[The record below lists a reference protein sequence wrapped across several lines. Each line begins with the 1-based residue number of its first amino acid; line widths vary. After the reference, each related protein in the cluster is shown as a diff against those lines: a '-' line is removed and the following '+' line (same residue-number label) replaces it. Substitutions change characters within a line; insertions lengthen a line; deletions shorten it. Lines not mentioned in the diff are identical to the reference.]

1 MQDVEL
7 KKSSYNRNE
16 CLAGIAH
23 IGVGNFHRAHQALY
37 IDKYLNSTEDK
48 KWGIIGIN
56 LRKSER
62 ENFNNLRER
71 KSKYILKTISTD
83 GVEEYQEIQSIFSL
97 YDWSA
102 NDIEAELVLSD
113 PSIKIVTMTVTET
126 GYYINAEGEIN
137 SDLEII
143 KDNVNKKEKSI
154 IFSFLHNALNLRRE
168 KCNKPITLLCCDNI
182 RENGKMLEKSLI
194 SYLKLCNDIELINW
208 IETNVTFPSC
218 MVDRITPRSPKNLAN
233 EISEKFKI
241 NEKSS
246 VMAEPFIQWVIED
259 KFIDERPKL
268 EKVGVEFVT
277 NIIPYEE
284 AKIRILNAGHLVLS
298 YFGVLNN
305 YKTYDQTIKDE
316 QLKEFFFNF
325 QRLEAIPALGNDIPF
340 DLEEYM
346 LVIFNRFNN
355 ENIADKH
362 ERLVMDGSS
371 KFPLF
376 VLPTIQRCFD
386 LKKIPNHCIDAIASW
401 YIFMKKIYN
410 KELLFDYYEPQWE
423 MLKKLLPDKKIDEFI
438 NNKQLWGKMVNN
450 EIFTK
455 LLKNKILELIGK
467 Y

>member
-1 MQDVEL
+1 
-7 KKSSYNRNE
+7 
-16 CLAGIAH
+16 
-23 IGVGNFHRAHQALY
+23 
-37 IDKYLNSTEDK
+37 
-48 KWGIIGIN
+48 
-56 LRKSER
+56 
-62 ENFNNLRER
+62 
-71 KSKYILKTISTD
+71 
-83 GVEEYQEIQSIFSL
+83 
-97 YDWSA
+97 
-102 NDIEAELVLSD
+102 
-113 PSIKIVTMTVTET
+113 
-126 GYYINAEGEIN
+126 
-137 SDLEII
+137 
-143 KDNVNKKEKSI
+143 
-154 IFSFLHNALNLRRE
+154 
-168 KCNKPITLLCCDNI
+168 
-182 RENGKMLEKSLI
+182 
-194 SYLKLCNDIELINW
+194 
-208 IETNVTFPSC
+208 
-218 MVDRITPRSPKNLAN
+218 
-233 EISEKFKI
+233 
-241 NEKSS
+241 
-246 VMAEPFIQWVIED
+246 MAEPFIQWVIED
-259 KFIDERPKL
+259 KFINERPKL

-386 LKKIPNHCIDAIASW
+386 LKKIPIHCIDAIASW

-455 LLKNKILELIGK
+455 LLNEFSKKTNKFLPIYKVIL
-467 Y
+467 